1 MLGNELR
8 VGVVRES
15 RWLIA
20 FKILMTQLGKIV
32 IVIITIRR
40 RTIIIIMGEAGSS
53 VFPSQP
59 PMHPTWLGC

>member
-40 RTIIIIMGEAGSS
+40 RTIIIIMGEAGRS